1 LNILAKVLK
10 EKKVNELINV
20 FIKVQ
25 KSGNKKAKIIFE
37 NYLAIPRGEIYDINT
52 GEFLGFAMKKFDM
65 SRLKP
70 ISYFFDNNI
79 NQNDKFDKSFK
90 GRYKIAKNL
99 IETVEVLHSFGIIVG
114 DLNDKNVFVTE
125 KNHIGILDCDSFGIV
140 NKFPVDAIM
149 SDIMPPEAIN
159 GSVRDLTQKS
169 DIYILAIIIYRLF
182 MRGSPFNFI
191 TKGDMS
197 LQEKKLKGLTP
208 LRDPNLELP
217 KWMPK
222 LEDRIPKKARDI
234 LGKALDPN
242 PKNRPNI
249 SDLKTALDEIAKHL
263 GIIPLSKK
271 NNSQNNK
278 DNSSE
283 TSETSTKND
292 YRNEWFWVSVGLFI
306 LLIMLLLYH
315 LNT

>member
-1 LNILAKVLK
+1 MRVKTFSGKILTLKKELGSGGEGKVYEIDGYPSICVKIYNERKRKEK

-125 KNHIGILDCDSFGIV
+125 KNHIGILD
-140 NKFPVDAIM
+140 
-149 SDIMPPEAIN
+149 
-159 GSVRDLTQKS
+159 
-169 DIYILAIIIYRLF
+169 
-182 MRGSPFNFI
+182 
-191 TKGDMS
+191 
-197 LQEKKLKGLTP
+197 
-208 LRDPNLELP
+208 
-217 KWMPK
+217 
-222 LEDRIPKKARDI
+222 
-234 LGKALDPN
+234 
-242 PKNRPNI
+242 
-249 SDLKTALDEIAKHL
+249 
-263 GIIPLSKK
+263 
-271 NNSQNNK
+271 
-278 DNSSE
+278 
-283 TSETSTKND
+283 
-292 YRNEWFWVSVGLFI
+292 
-306 LLIMLLLYH
+306 
-315 LNT
+315 